1 MMTFYVPGQPSVQT
15 ADLRACASL
24 SPRAVWI
31 DLLEPTREEELAVEA
46 AIGQEVPTR
55 DEMQALEPSSRLY
68 QEGKVLFM
76 AATLLAGS
84 DTTHPERVPV
94 SFILAPERVVTVR
107 YAKSPRA
114 FEVFAAR
121 WASKSA
127 EYDSGLKTFK
137 GLLDAIVE
145 RLAEVLERT
154 GEGLDQLSLEVL
166 SDGTTA
172 DSATTPPRR
181 PFQAD
186 FQRTL
191 RRIGRLSDLAS
202 RARESLVSLSRLLT
216 FFREAA
222 KNEPG
227 LAPANPHM
235 KAVAD
240 DLTSLGDHAS
250 FLSSKVSFLLDAT
263 LGLINNEQ
271 NGIIKIVSVAAVV
284 FLPPT
289 LVASIYGMNFKHM
302 PELGWR
308 LGYPMALVLMLVSAI
323 LPYVVFRRKG
333 WL

>member
-1 MMTFYVPGQPSVQT
+1 MMIFHVPGQPPVAT
-15 ADLRACASL
+15 GDVGACASL
-24 SPRAVWI
+24 SLRAVWI
-31 DLLEPTREEELAVEA
+31 DLLDPTRDEERAVEA
-46 AIGQEVPTR
+46 ALGQEIPTR
-55 DEMQALEPSSRLY
+55 DEMSALEPSSRLY
-68 QEGKVLFM
+68 QEGNVLFM

-84 DTTHPERVPV
+84 ETGHPDRVPV
-94 SFILAPERVVTVR
+94 SFILTSEKLVTVR
-107 YAKSPRA
+107 YATSPKS

-127 EYDSGLKTFK
+127 DYPTGLKTFK

-145 RLAEVLERT
+145 RLAEVLERA
-154 GEGLDQLSLEVL
+154 GDGVDQLSLDVL
-166 SDGTTA
+166 SDGTKA
-172 DSATTPPRR
+172 EGATKPKPR
-181 PFQAD
+181 PLQAD

-191 RRIGRLSDLAS
+191 RRIGQLSDLAS
-202 RARESLVSLSRLLT
+202 RARESLVSLSRLVT

-222 KNEPG
+222 KNDPG
-227 LAPANPHM
+227 MAPANPHL

-240 DLTSLGDHAS
+240 DLTSLGDHAT

-289 LVASIYGMNFKHM
+289 LVASIYGMNFEYL
-302 PELGWR
+302 PELHWR
-308 LGYPMALVLMLVSAI
+308 LGYPMALVLMLISAV
-323 LPYVVFRRKG
+323 LPYLLFRRKG

>member
-1 MMTFYVPGQPSVQT
+1 M
-15 ADLRACASL
+15 
-24 SPRAVWI
+24 AV
-31 DLLEPTREEELAVEA
+31 
-46 AIGQEVPTR
+46 
-55 DEMQALEPSSRLY
+55 
-68 QEGKVLFM
+68 
-76 AATLLAGS
+76 TLLAAS
-84 DTTHPERVPV
+84 ETKHPERVSV
-94 SFILAPERVVTVR
+94 SFILTPERLVTVR
-107 YAKSPRA
+107 YATSPRS

-127 EYDSGLKTFK
+127 EYDSALKTFK

-145 RLAEVLERT
+145 RLAEVLEQT
-154 GEGLDQLSLEVL
+154 GDGLDQLSLEVL
-166 SDGTTA
+166 SEGTK
-172 DSATTPPRR
+172 DDHATKPKRR
-181 PFQAD
+181 PLQAD

-202 RARESLVSLSRLLT
+202 RARESLVTLSRLLS

-222 KNEPG
+222 KNDPR
-227 LAPANPHM
+227 LAPANPHL

-240 DLTSLGDHAS
+240 DLASLGDHAT

-289 LVASIYGMNFKHM
+289 LVASIYGMNFRHL
-302 PELGWR
+302 PELTWP
-308 LGYPMALVLMLVSAI
+308 LGYPMALVLMLISAV
-323 LPYVVFRRKG
+323 LPYVLFRRKG

>member
-1 MMTFYVPGQPSVQT
+1 MMIFHVPGQTPVQT
-15 ADLRACASL
+15 GDVGACASL
-24 SPRAVWI
+24 STRAVWI
-31 DLLEPTREEELAVEA
+31 DLLDPTRDEERAVEA
-46 AIGQEVPTR
+46 ALGQEIPTR
-55 DEMQALEPSSRLY
+55 DEIQALEPSSRLY
-68 QEGKVLFM
+68 QEGNVLFM

-84 DTTHPERVPV
+84 ETAHPERVPV
-94 SFILAPERVVTVR
+94 SFILTPERLVTVR
-107 YAKSPRA
+107 YAMPPRS
-114 FEVFAAR
+114 FEIFAAR

-127 EYDSGLKTFK
+127 EYDSGVKTFK

-154 GEGLDQLSLEVL
+154 GDGLDQLSLEVL
-166 SDGTTA
+166 SDGTKD
-172 DSATTPPRR
+172 DSASPPPRR

-202 RARESLVSLSRLLT
+202 RTRESLVSLSRLVT

-222 KNEPG
+222 KNDPG
-227 LAPANPHM
+227 LTPANPHL

-289 LVASIYGMNFKHM
+289 LVASIYGMNFRHM

-308 LGYPMALVLMLVSAI
+308 FGYPMALVLMLVSAI